1 MSDQTQSRDEDL
13 AARLEDLQAK
23 AAALLDRAQA
33 ADPADA
39 KSLRTELDSEIK
51 PALEALTAER
61 NAEISAREMKGLKE
75 QVSTLTG
82 AIESLRKP
90 VDFSFGVPTGEV
102 VGETVYRK
110 KSLGSA
116 EPEGTGQSFFADVL
130 AANKGDQVAIGRM
143 SQAWGQKAAAYL
155 SGTSGAGSTASSGS
169 GLSEGTYTPATFTGG
184 GYLVPPEI
192 SSELIVLRE
201 QAAVLR
207 QICSSISVDSPSLQI
222 ASVTGGTIAAWV
234 NELTEKPYQ
243 NMTFSNISANVYTA
257 AGLGVISN
265 QLLMDAR
272 TSIDSLLISDLAKRL
287 ATLEEVA
294 FINGSGTDQ
303 PRGILNTSGVN
314 AQSVGSDTTIPVL
327 LDKILAGI
335 TDIQT
340 NYQGNPSHILMHPRT
355 WARIVAARESSAP
368 STYLIG
374 AGATSFGRRGSDAL
388 PGGELFGLPVV
399 LTKNMPTNL
408 GSGTNESRVIV
419 GNFGEALILDRQGI
433 TVDQSPHVLFTQ
445 NQTVF
450 RAEERVGFTAARYP
464 KAFSVIS
471 GTGLA
476 SG

>member
-1 MSDQTQSRDEDL
+1 MSTITEPRDESI

-23 AAALLDRAQA
+23 AADLLARAT
-33 ADPADA
+33 ADAPADA
-39 KSLRTELDSEIK
+39 KALKAELDAEIK

-61 NAEISAREMKGLKE
+61 DAQARELEMKGLKE
-75 QVSTLTG
+75 QVSTLTST
-82 AIESLRKP
+82 IEGLRKP
-90 VDFSFGVPTGEV
+90 VDFSFGGVPVEADTGESI
-102 VGETVYRK
+102 YRR
-110 KSLGSA
+110 KSLGGSA
-116 EPEGTGQSFFADVL
+116 EGTGQSFFADVL
-130 AANKGDQVAIGRM
+130 AANKGDQGAVARM
-143 SQAWGQKAAAYL
+143 SQAWGQKAATYL
-155 SGTSGAGSTASSGS
+155 SGASGAGSSASSGS
-169 GLSEGTYTPATFTGG
+169 GMSEGSYTPATYTGG

-192 SSELIVLRE
+192 SSELVVLRE

-207 QICSSISVDSPSLQI
+207 TICSSISVDSASLQI

-243 NMTFSNISANVYTA
+243 NMTFANINANVFTA

-265 QLLMDAR
+265 QLLADAR

-294 FINGSGTDQ
+294 FLNGSGSNQ
-303 PRGILNTSGVN
+303 PLGILNTSGVN
-314 AQSVGSDTTIPVL
+314 TETVSTTTIPDL
-327 LDKILAGI
+327 LDAIVAGI
-335 TDIQT
+335 TDVQT
-340 NYQGNPSHILMHPRT
+340 NYQGNPSHIVMHPRT
-355 WARIVAARESSAP
+355 WARIVKARESSSP

-374 AGATSFGRRGSDAL
+374 AGETAFGRRGSDAL
-388 PGGELFGLPVV
+388 PGGQLFGLPVV
-399 LTKNMPTNL
+399 LTKNMPTTL
-408 GSGTNESRVIV
+408 GTGSNESRVIV

-476 SG
+476 AG